1 MGSSGEHRDFS
12 GRVILI
18 ALLRVAHIAGVVGV
32 GAAVLRE
39 EPAAGIF
46 PLLLVGGGLGIAA
59 LDRWSNRAF
68 LHQVS
73 GFVVVLKA
81 AALAVLALM
90 GWLGAA
96 SFWTI
101 LVFSVVVAHAPGRL
115 RHRRLF

>member
-1 MGSSGEHRDFS
+1 MRSSVEHRDFS

-18 ALLRVAHIAGVVGV
+18 ALLRVAHIVGVVGV

-39 EPAAGIF
+39 EAAGALF

-73 GFVVVLKA
+73 GLVVVLKA
-81 AALAVLALM
+81 VALAALALL
-90 GWLGAA
+90 GWLGAGA
-96 SFWTI
+96 FWTI

-115 RHRRLF
+115 RHRRIL